1 MSLSQFALPFLRQ
14 LPAELAHRATILG
27 LKSGLGPRQRMAD
40 PPSLEVVALGLTFP
54 NPLGLAAGFDK
65 NGEVPDAMLGLGL
78 GHVEVGTIT
87 PRPQAG
93 NPKPR
98 LFRLTEDRAVIN
110 RMGFNN
116 DGLDVLVARLRAR
129 RDRGGIVGANIGAN
143 KDSTDRIADYV
154 IGLKAVIGLCSYV
167 TINISSPN
175 TPGLRGLQDRQ
186 ALEELLGR
194 LIDTRSQLQ
203 TSTPLVL
210 KIAPDLSAEAV
221 EEIVAISIA
230 AGIDGLIATNTTIAR
245 PDYLKSHHA
254 AETGGLSGAPLM
266 GPATETLAIAAKAA
280 AGRLVMIGAG
290 GVRSGLD
297 AYEKLKAGAD
307 LVQLYTGL
315 VFEGPDLVRSIKH
328 ELEALLRR
336 DGIERPSHIRAAAG

>member
-1 MSLSQFALPFLRQ
+1 M
-14 LPAELAHRATILG
+14 
-27 LKSGLGPRQRMAD
+27 
-40 PPSLEVVALGLTFP
+40 
-54 NPLGLAAGFDK
+54 
-65 NGEVPDAMLGLGL
+65 
-78 GHVEVGTIT
+78 
-87 PRPQAG
+87 
-93 NPKPR
+93 
-98 LFRLTEDRAVIN
+98 
-110 RMGFNN
+110 
-116 DGLDVLVARLRAR
+116 
-129 RDRGGIVGANIGAN
+129 
-143 KDSTDRIADYV
+143 
-154 IGLKAVIGLCSYV
+154 
-167 TINISSPN
+167 
-175 TPGLRGLQDRQ
+175 
-186 ALEELLGR
+186 
-194 LIDTRSQLQ
+194 
-203 TSTPLVL
+203 

-336 DGIERPSHIRAAAG
+336 DGIERPSHIRAAAR